1 MTTKMKMTEN
11 TLPRAP
17 EALKSDRGLRWFGYA
32 LSFFLLFGVV
42 GWAGSAK
49 IDGAAVA
56 RGVVTVESY
65 RQAVQHLEGG
75 IIRKLLV
82 REGDLV
88 AAGEP
93 VALLDDTQFASQ
105 LDAVRSELGAAQA
118 IEARLKAERDGNEQ
132 VAFSGSLLEL
142 AKADPRLD
150 DLMAAESAVFE
161 ERRLDLQGKINV
173 LKQRILSLR
182 KEIEGL
188 EEREVLFEER
198 IALYGEELTGL
209 RSLFADGLGDK
220 VRLRLL
226 ERELAEVRGDLSTVR
241 TQRTQAELS
250 IEETQLEIQQAQQSF
265 RTDVVSQLSEVR
277 QRIFDAQQRQRRLT
291 DQVQRTTI
299 EAPVGGRVVGLEVH
313 TVGAVLAPGDKL
325 MDIIPET
332 ERLVVDAEVNPDDI
346 DKVHAGLE
354 ADVRFT
360 ALNFRTTPVVRGR
373 VTTVSA
379 DRLET
384 ADGQPYFLARI
395 EVPEEQRLL
404 LDEQPILAGMSAD
417 VFIITGERTA
427 LNYVM
432 RPLTDALA
440 ASMRGD

>member
-1 MTTKMKMTEN
+1 MTTKMKMSEN
-11 TLPRAP
+11 PLPRAP
-17 EALKSDRGLRWFGYA
+17 EALKGDRGLRWFGYA
-32 LSFFLLFGVV
+32 LSFFLLFGIV

-56 RGVVTVESY
+56 QGVITVESY

-75 IIRKLLV
+75 IISQLLV
-82 REGDLV
+82 REGDV
-88 AAGEP
+88 VEAGQP
-93 VALLDDTQFASQ
+93 VALLDDTQFSSQ
-105 LDAVRSELGAAQA
+105 LDAVRSELGASQA
-118 IEARLKAERDGNEQ
+118 IEARLQAERDGANQIQFPE
-132 VAFSGSLLEL
+132 SLLEL
-142 AKADPRLD
+142 AESDPRLH
-150 DLMAAESAVFE
+150 DLMAAEQAVFE
-161 ERRLDLQGKINV
+161 ERRLDLQGEIDV
-173 LKQRILSLR
+173 LGQRILSAR
-182 KEIEGL
+182 QEIEGL
-188 EEREVLFEER
+188 EERELLFQER
-198 IALYGEELTGL
+198 IALYEEELAGL

-226 ERELAEVRGDLSTVR
+226 EREFAEVRGDLSTVR
-241 TQRTQAELS
+241 TQRTQAELR
-250 IEETQLEIQQAQQSF
+250 IEETQLEIRQAQQRF
-265 RTDVVSQLSEVR
+265 RTEVVSQLSDIR

-291 DQVQRTTI
+291 DQVRRTTI
-299 EAPVGGRVVGLEVH
+299 AAPVGGRVVGLEVH

-325 MDIIPET
+325 MDIIPQT
-332 ERLVVDAEVNPDDI
+332 GKLVVDAEVSPDDI
-346 DKVHAGLE
+346 DKVYPGLE

-360 ALNFRTTPVVRGR
+360 ALNFRTTPVVRGQ
-373 VTTVSA
+373 VVTVSA

-404 LDEQPILAGMSAD
+404 LDEQPILPGMSAD

-440 ASMRGD
+440 TSMRGD

>member
-1 MTTKMKMTEN
+1 MTPKMKMTDN
-11 TLPRAP
+11 TLPPAP
-17 EALKSDRGLRWFGYA
+17 EALKGDRGLRWFGYA
-32 LSFFLLFGVV
+32 LSFFLLFGIV

-56 RGVVTVESY
+56 QGVVTVESY

-75 IIRKLLV
+75 IVSKLLV

-88 AAGEP
+88 EAGEV

-105 LDAVRSELGAAQA
+105 LDAVRSELGASQA
-118 IEARLKAERDGNEQ
+118 IEARLKAERDKAERVEFPQ
-132 VAFSGSLLEL
+132 SLLAL
-142 AKADPRLD
+142 AASDSRLE
-150 DLMAAESAVFE
+150 DLMDAERAVFE
-161 ERRLDLQGKINV
+161 ERQLDLQGELEV
-173 LKQRILSLR
+173 LGQRILSSR
-182 KEIEGL
+182 KEIEGI
-188 EEREVLFEER
+188 EERELLFQER
-198 IALYGEELTGL
+198 IALYEEELAGL

-220 VRLRLL
+220 IRLRLL
-226 ERELAEVRGDLSTVR
+226 EREFAEVRGDLSTVR
-241 TQRTQAELS
+241 TQRTQAELR
-250 IEETQLEIQQAQQSF
+250 IEETQLEIRQTQQRF
-265 RTDVVSQLSEVR
+265 RTEVVSQLSEVR
-277 QRIFDAQQRQRRLT
+277 QRIFDAQQRLRRLS
-291 DQVQRTTI
+291 DQVQRTSI
-299 EAPVGGRVVGLEVH
+299 LAPVSGRVVGLEVH
-313 TVGAVLAPGDKL
+313 TVGAVLAPGEKL
-325 MDIIPET
+325 MDIIPQT
-332 ERLVVDAEVNPDDI
+332 DQLVVDAEVNPNDI
-346 DKVHAGLE
+346 DKVHPGLE

-360 ALNFRTTPVVRGR
+360 ALNFRTTPVVRGQ
-373 VTTVSA
+373 VITVSA
-379 DRLET
+379 DRLEN